1 MKHDTPRTIYSRFH
15 LMAEHFPDNTAIITG
30 QTNVTFS
37 ELDRRIESIAEKIGY
52 GRHGFIGIVM
62 EHGIDMIAAM
72 FAVLKTGA
80 AYIPAEK
87 FLPEQRI
94 RYMME
99 TAGAALVIKDEF
111 CRGLQPAT
119 SVAADC
125 STPEGL
131 AYVLYTSGTTGKPK
145 GVKVRNSSVVNY
157 AEAFEAEFHTAPGD
171 IMLQY
176 SVCSFDIFVEEV
188 FATLLN
194 GAALAIPSGEVMK
207 RGIVGLMDF
216 VGRNG
221 VTEISGFPYL
231 IAEINKYG
239 HLPKSLRL
247 LISGGDVMR
256 ASYIDRLV
264 DSDVMIYNT
273 YRYPRPS
280 AQHISGATT
289 HGRLPTAHFRWG
301 RL

>member
-1 MKHDTPRTIYSRFH
+1 MKHDTPRTIYSRLH

-99 TAGAALVIKDEF
+99 TAGAALVITDGF
-111 CRGLQPAT
+111 CRGLQPVT

-207 RGIVGLMDF
+207 GGIVGLMDF

-221 VTEISGFPYL
+221 VTEISGFL
-231 IAEINKYG
+231 I
-239 HLPKSLRL
+239 L
-247 LISGGDVMR
+247 
-256 ASYIDRLV
+256 
-264 DSDVMIYNT
+264 
-273 YRYPRPS
+273 
-280 AQHISGATT
+280 
-289 HGRLPTAHFRWG
+289 
-301 RL
+301 